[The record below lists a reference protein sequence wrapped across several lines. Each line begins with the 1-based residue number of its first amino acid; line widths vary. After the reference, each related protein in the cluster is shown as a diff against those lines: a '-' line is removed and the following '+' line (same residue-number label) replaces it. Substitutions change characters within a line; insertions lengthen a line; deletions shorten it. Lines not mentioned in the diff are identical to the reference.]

1 MENPVKNLPALTSF
15 DTYIGKNQFYEFFFN
30 KIKLFF
36 NVMGRWRFFTFF
48 MHSKEKMTNFGW
60 KQKRF
65 QNMLI
70 YKGIIYSWGGNMDHK
85 LIKDVGEKFKESSG
99 SFD

>member
-1 MENPVKNLPALTSF
+1 
-15 DTYIGKNQFYEFFFN
+15 
-30 KIKLFF
+30 
-36 NVMGRWRFFTFF
+36 MGRWRFFTFF
-48 MHSKEKMTNFGW
+48 MHSKEKMTNGW

-85 LIKDVGEKFKESSG
+85 LIKDVGEKFKEYSG